1 MQKSFLRRRKE
12 QNKTRRLS
20 GFYGFFTLVL
30 ARRCWGKP
38 QDQSAH
44 PCHSPYTGDN
54 KRRIFRKPCRCS
66 YWWECHTNGADRI
79 GGSDQKIKDYSKY
92 WQRGGTFK
100 SDLVYFWN
108 IYYHKSGRR
117 LDPWRIDLG
126 PTARPQ
132 SKKPRQSP
140 KVQRLCSPAALT

>member
-44 PCHSPYTGDN
+44 PCHIVHTQVTTSVGSSGSLAVVLTGGNVTPTELTELEAQKGN
-54 KRRIFRKPCRCS
+54 KRLF
-66 YWWECHTNGADRI
+66 
-79 GGSDQKIKDYSKY
+79 
-92 WQRGGTFK
+92 
-100 SDLVYFWN
+100 
-108 IYYHKSGRR
+108 
-117 LDPWRIDLG
+117 
-126 PTARPQ
+126 
-132 SKKPRQSP
+132 
-140 KVQRLCSPAALT
+140 